1 MGMPVEFNTMI
12 VTKGNEKRIEENI
25 FLLEKEGYRVY
36 PLDIPMDVRKTKTG
50 EKSGTGEVKSSN
62 GRTAGQALHTDS
74 LRFIRQTEKTK
85 AEGINALGFFD
96 YTRGPPALAIES
108 AWENFL
114 KFSLNSLAKNSAF
127 SLYAC
132 LSLHVFSG

>member
-1 MGMPVEFNTMI
+1 MDEDTVRCLIYDMIIKNKRMKGIFILGMPVEFNTMI

-50 EKSGTGEVKSSN
+50 EKSGTGEVQSSN

-74 LRFIRQTEKTK
+74 RRSIRQTEKQK
-85 AEGINALGFFD
+85 PRA
-96 YTRGPPALAIES
+96 
-108 AWENFL
+108 
-114 KFSLNSLAKNSAF
+114 
-127 SLYAC
+127 
-132 LSLHVFSG
+132 